1 MNVMRDLKG
10 MFIPIL
16 VTGLWVNL
24 SETLRW
30 IFLVRSY
37 WVEHYESMNL
47 VYPETPI
54 NTLVWI
60 VWGFLIAVTIF
71 ALSTKFDLFKTVFL
85 TWLVVF
91 VMGWLVLWNMDT
103 LPLGILVFVVP
114 LSLFEICVGALI
126 CTKLSAASRSIPVR
140 PAAA

>member
-1 MNVMRDLKG
+1 M
-10 MFIPIL
+10 

-30 IFLVRSY
+30 VFLVRSY
-37 WVEHYESMNL
+37 WVEHYETMNL

-54 NTLVWI
+54 NGLVWM

-85 TWLVVF
+85 TWFVVF

-103 LPLGILVFVVP
+103 LPSGILVFVVP
-114 LSLFEICVGALI
+114 LSLLEIYIGALI
-126 CTKLSAASRSIPVR
+126 STKLSVALRTVPPQS
-140 PAAA
+140 AAA